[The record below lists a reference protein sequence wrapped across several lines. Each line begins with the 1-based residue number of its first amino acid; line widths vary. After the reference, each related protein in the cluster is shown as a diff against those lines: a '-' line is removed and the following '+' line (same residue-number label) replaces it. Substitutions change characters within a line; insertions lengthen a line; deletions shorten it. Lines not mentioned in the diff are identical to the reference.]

1 MKYIKVFEAYERP
14 RYERP
19 KSPDTYSKWVKPG
32 EDDTYTVLGA
42 GEKYIRYVN
51 DNDPSNKIE
60 DVIVNFLKEFEPVLA
75 PVKEE
80 PKKNM
85 YKDIEL
91 DFNKSIFVPVENVII
106 APYMIIKDSES
117 SIEILNIKEY
127 ASETGAFWDEAT
139 PYTVTFHR
147 LTLPKSQ
154 ITILE
159 DVSDKEGFKY
169 IRIPYWLYKK
179 NTEDLTIKRCVGTYH
194 KMKRLDIRDI
204 GLSNR
209 DFMKN
214 FKDPNVE
221 KYLKATDSDERTHQ
235 LINIYKSRNY

>member
-1 MKYIKVFEAYERP
+1 MKYIKVFEVYERP
-14 RYERP
+14 IKP
-19 KSPDTYSKWVKPG
+19 TTHSKWVKTG

-51 DNDPSNKIE
+51 DNDPSDKIE
-60 DVIVNFLKEFEPVLA
+60 DIITNFLKEFKPVLTT
-75 PVKEE
+75 KEE

-91 DFNKSIFVPVENVII
+91 NFNKSIFVPVENVII
-106 APYMIIKDSES
+106 APYMIVKDNES

-127 ASETGAFWDEAT
+127 TSETGAFWDEAT

-159 DVSDKEGFKY
+159 DVIDKNGFKY

-179 NTEDLTIKRCVGTYH
+179 NTEDLTIRRCIGTYH
-194 KMKRLDIRDI
+194 KMKRLDIRDV
-204 GLSNR
+204 GLNNHE
-209 DFMKN
+209 FMRN

-221 KYLKATDSDERTHQ
+221 KYLKTTDSDERTHQ
-235 LINIYKSRNY
+235 LINIYKNRNY

>member
-14 RYERP
+14 IAP
-19 KSPDTYSKWVKPG
+19 TTYSKWVKPG
-32 EDDTYTVLGA
+32 DDSVYTVLGA

-51 DNDPSNKIE
+51 DNDPSNKKD
-60 DVIVNFLKEFEPVLA
+60 DVIINFLKEFKPLKDNI
-75 PVKEE
+75 KEE
-80 PKKNM
+80 PKKDM

-106 APYMIIKDSES
+106 APYMIIKDNET
-117 SIEILNIKEY
+117 SIEVLNIKEY
-127 ASETGAFWDEAT
+127 ASQSASFWDEAT

-159 DVSDKEGFKY
+159 DVEGKEGFKY

-194 KMKRLDIRDI
+194 KMKRLDVRDA
-204 GLSNR
+204 GLSNHE
-209 DFMKN
+209 FMRN
-214 FKDPNVE
+214 FKDNNVQ
-221 KYLKATDSDERTHQ
+221 KYFKATDSDERTHQ
-235 LINIYKSRNY
+235 LINIYKGRDY